1 MISAYQQSLGGMGE
15 VRVRMAPSP
24 TGFLHIGT
32 ARTALFNWLFARKY
46 NGVFVMRI
54 EDTDPE
60 RSQKIY
66 EKDIVEGLKLLG
78 IDWDEGPDVGGP
90 YGPYRQSER
99 ADIYRRYLEQLI
111 DEEKAYHCFCSQ
123 EELMAAHQD
132 MEARGEIYRY
142 SGKCRGLGPEQVK
155 ENMDQ
160 GKPFAVR
167 LKVGNEKVAFEDVI
181 RGTIETSTDQ
191 LGDIAIS
198 RGLDGALYNYSV
210 VIDDHEMKIS
220 HVIRGE
226 DHIPNT
232 PKQILVQRAF
242 GWEQPIY
249 AHLPL
254 ILGTDRTKLSK
265 RHGATSLKDY
275 IGQGYLP
282 EALLNFL
289 SLLGWHPSG
298 DREVFLT
305 QELISEFSLDRVQ
318 KGGAI
323 FNIVKLNWF
332 NNYYLRKK
340 SAADLRETAVAF
352 LVQDGFLEPAGE
364 NGYRY
369 PQTGTIA
376 TPAYLESVF
385 ALAVERLNTLGELK
399 DAIRYFFED
408 PSCEAS
414 MIPWKQMTR
423 DETRGILKRIKEVFD
438 KVSPDEFGK
447 EKITVA
453 LEELYQGDKGHVLWP
468 LRVVLSGKEASPPP
482 FDIAAIVGKD
492 TVMRRIDNAIQTLL

>member
-1 MISAYQQSLGGMGE
+1 VGIIAAQAIGEPGTQLTMKTFHMGGVTGEDITSGLPRVEELFEARNPSNPAVVAEIDGEISFGKIKRGNREIIVTSRTGE
-15 VRVRMAPSP
+15 VV
-24 TGFLHIGT
+24 
-32 ARTALFNWLFARKY
+32 KY
-46 NGVFVMRI
+46 LV
-54 EDTDPE
+54 PL
-60 RSQKIY
+60 S
-66 EKDIVEGLKLLG
+66 
-78 IDWDEGPDVGGP
+78 
-90 YGPYRQSER
+90 
-99 ADIYRRYLEQLI
+99 
-111 DEEKAYHCFCSQ
+111 
-123 EELMAAHQD
+123 
-132 MEARGEIYRY
+132 
-142 SGKCRGLGPEQVK
+142 
-155 ENMDQ
+155 
-160 GKPFAVR
+160 
-167 LKVGNEKVAFEDVI
+167 
-181 RGTIETSTDQ
+181 
-191 LGDIAIS
+191 
-198 RGLDGALYNYSV
+198 
-210 VIDDHEMKIS
+210 
-220 HVIRGE
+220 
-226 DHIPNT
+226 
-232 PKQILVQRAF
+232 KQILVQRAF

-340 SAADLRETAVAF
+340 SVADLRETAVAF